1 MLNLLLVWILS
12 AAGLYLTASVVPGFV
27 LGSFSAAMIAAIVV
41 GFFNML
47 LRPLLLILTL
57 PINILT
63 LGLFTFVVN
72 AIILKIAA
80 ALIDGFEI
88 KSWGAAI
95 LGAVVLAVIQ
105 AILFWLFEG
114 RANS

>member
-1 MLNLLLVWILS
+1 MLHLLLVWVLS
-12 AAGLYLTASVVPGFV
+12 ALGLYLTASVVPGFV
-27 LGSFSAAMIAAIVV
+27 LGSFGSAMLAAIVV

-47 LRPLLLILTL
+47 LRPILLLLTL

-80 ALIDGFEI
+80 SFISGFAI
-88 KSWGAAI
+88 KDWWAAI
-95 LGAVVLAVIQ
+95 LGAIVLAVIQ
-105 AILFWLFEG
+105 SILFWLFEV
-114 RANS
+114 RR